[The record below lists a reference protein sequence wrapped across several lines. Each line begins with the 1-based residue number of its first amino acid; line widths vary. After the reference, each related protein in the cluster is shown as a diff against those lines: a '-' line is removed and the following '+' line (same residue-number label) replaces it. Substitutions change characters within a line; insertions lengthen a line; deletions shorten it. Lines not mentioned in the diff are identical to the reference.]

1 VPHRTGGSGVGG
13 VWYPEA
19 ASSAQAPQPRETPPV
34 FFEVRSVLPPNLM
47 QGKDSGPAFEIPAGF
62 SLEIPAGF
70 SLESLLTSSCR
81 LQLPDC
87 EWLARPIANDVL
99 DAPAFCLCFPFLFF
113 SFASCCWL
121 AGITSDVCFVFV
133 FFCCSHRQ
141 LRIVVGSIAP
151 LARHCLPYLYV
162 YVVCE
167 CVCVCVCVCVYVCAC
182 VYLCMYVCMYIS
194 YIACIYIQTG
204 IHTHTHTRTCTYYIS
219 LSRAPTGCACVHARV
234 QVCVRKCTGM
244 NLHTLCMHVH
254 KTYIYICS
262 KNKLGGKKGL
272 SEALFLLFCVFL
284 CAKMIISRE
293 KKRRWGGKGEK
304 PE

>member
-1 VPHRTGGSGVGG
+1 MELNSARRTNIDSQTDRQRERERARARVRDSCVWIYPKIGPRTRVPAALLLIFVTVFRAKKTPWVPHRTGGSGVGG

-34 FFEVRSVLPPNLM
+34 FFEVRSVFPPNLM
-47 QGKDSGPAFEIPAGF
+47 QGQDSGPAFEIPAGF
-62 SLEIPAGF
+62 SLEIPEGF

-81 LQLPDC
+81 LRMPDC
-87 EWLARPIANDVL
+87 EWLARLIANDVL

-133 FFCCSHRQ
+133 FFCYSHRQ

-151 LARHCLPYLYV
+151 LARHCLPYLYI
-162 YVVCE
+162 YV
-167 CVCVCVCVCVYVCAC
+167 VCVCVCVCVC

-204 IHTHTHTRTCTYYIS
+204 IHTHTHTHMYILYFIISRTYWVRLCTRTCTGM
-219 LSRAPTGCACVHARV
+219 RA
-234 QVCVRKCTGM
+234 
-244 NLHTLCMHVH
+244 
-254 KTYIYICS
+254 
-262 KNKLGGKKGL
+262 
-272 SEALFLLFCVFL
+272 
-284 CAKMIISRE
+284 
-293 KKRRWGGKGEK
+293 
-304 PE
+304 